1 MFQEHEMP
9 KFRGQH
15 YKYCTF
21 INYDAIAAS
30 LGFKILSLFRTGQQ
44 IQLNQ
49 FEMSMK
55 ISRIC
60 RLAQKTA
67 GCWKTTAVI

>member
-21 INYDAIAAS
+21 INYDAIAVS
-30 LGFKILSLFRTGQQ
+30 FGLKILSLFRTGQQ
-44 IQLNQ
+44 IQFNQ
-49 FEMSMK
+49 F
-55 ISRIC
+55 
-60 RLAQKTA
+60 
-67 GCWKTTAVI
+67 